1 MVGDFGIASAV
12 SLTAR
17 GRMTQNGTY
26 LGTPSY
32 MRPLQAL
39 AEKTI
44 TARSDIYS
52 LGVITYEMLVGE
64 PPFTGPTVQA
74 ILARV
79 MTEEPRS
86 LTTQR
91 RSVPPA
97 VAAAISRALDK
108 LPADRFATAHEF
120 ATALMNPSL

>member
-44 TARSDIYS
+44 TARSDVYA
-52 LGVITYEMLVGE
+52 LGAVTYEMLVGE

-74 ILARV
+74 VVARL
-79 MTEEPRS
+79 MSEDPRP
-86 LTTQR
+86 LTAQR
-91 RSVPPA
+91 RSVPPGVEAA
-97 VAAAISRALDK
+97 VLRSLEK
-108 LPADRFATAHEF
+108 VPADRFATAAEF
-120 ATALMNPSL
+120 AAALAGTP